1 MEVVKREHIAPVAI
15 AANEWTRERL
25 DLVKRTVCPQGIPDT
40 EFALFVEQCKRSGLD
55 PLIKQAFCVKRR
67 QNIGSRQ
74 NPKWIDKFEFQPAEA
89 GMLAR
94 AEAFPDFR
102 GITAAAVHANDTIEI
117 DPGAGTVSHRF
128 TPGPN
133 RGAVIGAWA
142 KVERVDRTPVVVWLN
157 LGDYVQDSPMW
168 KRLEATMIAKCA
180 RVAALRVAYPSAFGG
195 LYIREEMPAEEFD
208 HAPPQREQM
217 RPPAPVQS
225 VAELPAQTSTD
236 AEFVPEVEAA
246 ADDEDQPE
254 TWIAR
259 INGASS
265 EAELAEIGKQ
275 LGQRFHKGH
284 PTRAAINGAYA
295 SKNAALRRTA

>member
-1 MEVVKREHIAPVAI
+1 MEIVKRENVASI
-15 AANEWTRERL
+15 VAAGDWSRERL
-25 DLVKRTVCPQGIPDT
+25 DLVKRTVCPQGIPDH

-67 QNIGSRQ
+67 QNVGSRQ

-117 DPGAGTVSHRF
+117 DPGGGVVSHRF

-142 KVERVDRTPVVVWLN
+142 KVERIDRTPIVVWLN
-157 LGDYVQDSPMW
+157 LVDYAQDSPMW

-208 HAPPQREQM
+208 HAPSQREQM
-217 RPPAPVQS
+217 RPPAPVQ
-225 VAELPAQTSTD
+225 AQAALPEPAPDD
-236 AEFVPEVEAA
+236 AEFVAEAEA
-246 ADDEDQPE
+246 TADDEDQPE

-265 EAELAEIGKQ
+265 ETELAEIGKQ
-275 LGQRFHKGH
+275 LGQRFRKGH

-295 SKNAALRRTA
+295 SKNASLRRTA